1 MKEFKA
7 SGDDV
12 ENTTISAVLVLEN
25 LEIGHRRFGVEVR
38 RAECEGKKLSFVEAF
53 DMLRKTEGTE
63 SDYKLRELRLVVY
76 ENPYA
81 RYQLPRDIIS
91 GPYDERYGLSHGRTT
106 RLYAGGVLLK

>member
-38 RAECEGKKLSFVEAF
+38 RAESEGKKLSFVEAF

-81 RYQLPRDIIS
+81 RYQLPRDIFS

-106 RLYAGGVLLK
+106 RQYAGGYS